1 MQHPIVIAA
10 LLTRIKTWKQPT
22 CPLMHEWMKKM
33 WYIYTMEYYSAIK
46 RRKLLSLVTIWMNIE
61 GIMLSEMSDRERQIP
76 YDLTD
81 LWNLKK

>member
-1 MQHPIVIAA
+1 MS
-10 LLTRIKTWKQPT
+10 
-22 CPLMHEWMKKM
+22 PLMDECIKKL
-33 WYIYTMEYYSAIK
+33 WYKYTMEYYSAIK